1 MARNRDLETLHPELG
16 THPIPLPVRNLF
28 FDFWEGLRIAL
39 RALHVHKLRSAL
51 TTIGIVIGIV
61 TVTAMFTVIN
71 GLERGFERSVAM
83 LGNDVLYVEK
93 MPWFAQ
99 MKDIVKY
106 RNRPDIKEDL
116 IEVIQQQARY
126 VEAVAPSVFTGRPV
140 RYRDRALYG
149 VFIQGSTPAQTNIS
163 DIDLTEGRWYN
174 DFENRTARN
183 VCIVGAEVAENL
195 FPNEIPIGKQIRVGG
210 HRFEVIGVLAEQGKF
225 LGLFSFDEQIQ
236 LPYNTFKKLFGS
248 RRSIR
253 IEVKAA
259 SGELELAQD
268 ELTGILRA
276 ARGVDALDEDNFAI
290 NRQES
295 FRDIIAATKATIY
308 AIGIFLTA
316 LALVVGG
323 IGVMNIMFVS
333 VKERTK
339 EIGIRKAVGAKRR
352 TILIQFL
359 IEAVIVCMVAGLIGV
374 AISAGVAALINTF
387 FTAYLSFETVVLAF
401 SICVGVGIV
410 FGLVP
415 AWSAAKAEPI
425 EALRYE

>member
-1 MARNRDLETLHPELG
+1 MRN
-16 THPIPLPVRNLF
+16 F
-28 FDFWEGLRIAL
+28 FYDFWEGFRIAL

-71 GLERGFERSVAM
+71 GLERGFEESMSM
-83 LGNDVLYVEK
+83 LGNDVLYIDK
-93 MPWFAQ
+93 MPWFTQ
-99 MKDIVKY
+99 RKDFVKY

-116 IEVIQQQARY
+116 IKVILEQSRY
-126 VEAVAPSVFTGRPV
+126 VAAVAPSVFTVRPI

-149 VFIQGSTPAQTNIS
+149 VFIQGSTPAQTSIS
-163 DIDLTEGRWYN
+163 DVDLTEGRWYN

-183 VCIVGAEVAENL
+183 VCVIGSEVAENL
-195 FPNEIPIGKQIRVGG
+195 FPSEMAIGKQIRVGG

-225 LGLFSFDEQIQ
+225 LGLFSFDEQLQ

-253 IEVKAA
+253 IKVKAT
-259 SGELELAQD
+259 SVEEMDLAED

-276 ARGVDALDEDNFAI
+276 ARGVDAMAEDDFAI

-295 FRDIIAATKATIY
+295 FRDQIAAVKAIMY
-308 AIGIFLTA
+308 SIGIFLTA

-352 TILIQFL
+352 TIMMQFL
-359 IEAVIVCMVAGLIGV
+359 IEAVVVCVVAGCIGV
-374 AISAGVAALINTF
+374 AISAGVAALINLI
-387 FTAYLSFETVVLAF
+387 FTAYLSVGTVILAF
-401 SICVGVGIV
+401 SICVGIGII

-415 AWSAAKAEPI
+415 AWTAARANPI

>member
-1 MARNRDLETLHPELG
+1 
-16 THPIPLPVRNLF
+16 VRNF
-28 FDFWEGLRIAL
+28 FYDFWEGFRIAL

-71 GLERGFERSVAM
+71 GLERGFEESMSM
-83 LGNDVLYVEK
+83 LGNDVLYIDK
-93 MPWFAQ
+93 MPWFTQ
-99 MKDIVKY
+99 RKDFVKY

-116 IEVIQQQARY
+116 IKVILEQSRY
-126 VEAVAPSVFTGRPV
+126 VAAVAPSVFTVRPI

-149 VFIQGSTPAQTNIS
+149 VFIQGSTPAQTSIS
-163 DIDLTEGRWYN
+163 DVDLTEGRWYN

-183 VCIVGAEVAENL
+183 VCIIGSEVAENL
-195 FPNEIPIGKQIRVGG
+195 FPSEMAIGKQIRVGG

-225 LGLFSFDEQIQ
+225 LGLFSFDEQLQ

-253 IEVKAA
+253 IKVKAT
-259 SGELELAQD
+259 SVEEMDLAED

-276 ARGVDALDEDNFAI
+276 ARGVDAMAEDDFAI

-295 FRDIIAATKATIY
+295 FRDQIAAVKAIMY
-308 AIGIFLTA
+308 SIGIFLTA

-352 TILIQFL
+352 TIMMQFL
-359 IEAVIVCMVAGLIGV
+359 IEAVVVCVVAGCIGV
-374 AISAGVAALINTF
+374 AISAGVAALINLI
-387 FTAYLSFETVVLAF
+387 FTAYLSVGTVILAF
-401 SICVGVGIV
+401 SICVGIGII

-415 AWSAAKAEPI
+415 AWTAARANPI

>member
-1 MARNRDLETLHPELG
+1 MRN
-16 THPIPLPVRNLF
+16 F
-28 FDFWEGLRIAL
+28 FYDFWEGFRIAL

-71 GLERGFERSVAM
+71 GLERGFERSMSM
-83 LGNDVLYVEK
+83 LGNDVLYIDK

-99 MKDIVKY
+99 RKDFVKY

-116 IEVIQQQARY
+116 IEVIQEQSRY
-126 VEAVAPSVFTGRPV
+126 IAAVAPSVFTGRPI

-149 VFIQGSTPAQTNIS
+149 VFIQGSTPAQTSIS

-195 FPNEIPIGKQIRVGG
+195 FPSEIPIGKQIRVGA

-253 IEVKAA
+253 IEVKATSA
-259 SGELELAQD
+259 EVLDLAQD

-276 ARGVDALDEDNFAI
+276 ARGVDAMAEDNFAI
-290 NRQES
+290 NRQEA
-295 FRDIIAATKATIY
+295 FRDQLAAAKAIMY
-308 AIGIFLTA
+308 SIGIFLTA

-333 VKERTK
+333 VKDRTK

-352 TILIQFL
+352 TIMMQFL
-359 IEAVIVCMVAGLIGV
+359 IEAVIVCVVAGLIGV
-374 AISAGVAALINTF
+374 AISAGVAALINLI
-387 FTAYLSFETVVLAF
+387 FTAYLSAGTVILAF
-401 SICVGVGIV
+401 SICVGIGIV

-415 AWSAAKAEPI
+415 AWTAARANPI

>member
-1 MARNRDLETLHPELG
+1 MRN
-16 THPIPLPVRNLF
+16 F
-28 FDFWEGLRIAL
+28 FYDFWEGFRIAL

-71 GLERGFERSVAM
+71 GLERGFEESMSM
-83 LGNDVLYVEK
+83 LGNDVLYIDK
-93 MPWFAQ
+93 MPWFTQ
-99 MKDIVKY
+99 RKDFVKY

-116 IEVIQQQARY
+116 IKVIQEQSRY
-126 VEAVAPSVFTGRPV
+126 VVAVAPSVFTVRPI

-149 VFIQGSTPAQTNIS
+149 VFIQGSTPAQTSIS
-163 DIDLTEGRWYN
+163 DVDLTEGRWYN

-183 VCIVGAEVAENL
+183 VCIIGSEVAENL
-195 FPNEIPIGKQIRVGG
+195 FPSEVPIGKQIRVGG

-225 LGLFSFDEQIQ
+225 LGLFSFDEQLQ

-253 IEVKAA
+253 IKVKAT
-259 SGELELAQD
+259 SVEEMDLAED

-276 ARGVDALDEDNFAI
+276 ARGVDAMAEDDFAI

-295 FRDIIAATKATIY
+295 FRDQIAAVKAIMY
-308 AIGIFLTA
+308 SIGIFLTA

-339 EIGIRKAVGAKRR
+339 EIGIRMAVGAKRR
-352 TILIQFL
+352 TIMMQFL
-359 IEAVIVCMVAGLIGV
+359 IEAVVVCVVAGCIGV
-374 AISAGVAALINTF
+374 AISAGVAALINLI
-387 FTAYLSFETVVLAF
+387 FTAYLSVGTVILAF
-401 SICVGVGIV
+401 SICVGIGIV

-415 AWSAAKAEPI
+415 AWTAARANPI

>member
-1 MARNRDLETLHPELG
+1 MRN
-16 THPIPLPVRNLF
+16 F
-28 FDFWEGLRIAL
+28 FYDFWEGFRIAL

-71 GLERGFERSVAM
+71 GLERGFEESMSM
-83 LGNDVLYVEK
+83 LGNDVLYIDK
-93 MPWFAQ
+93 MPWFTQ
-99 MKDIVKY
+99 RKDFVKY

-116 IEVIQQQARY
+116 IKVIQEQSRY
-126 VEAVAPSVFTGRPV
+126 VVAVAPSVFTVRPI

-149 VFIQGSTPAQTNIS
+149 VFIQGSTPAQTSIS
-163 DIDLTEGRWYN
+163 DVDLTEGRWYN

-183 VCIVGAEVAENL
+183 VCIIGSEVAENL
-195 FPNEIPIGKQIRVGG
+195 FPSEMAIGKQIRVGG

-225 LGLFSFDEQIQ
+225 LGLFSFDEQLQ

-253 IEVKAA
+253 IKVKAT
-259 SGELELAQD
+259 SVEEMDLAED

-276 ARGVDALDEDNFAI
+276 ARGVDAMAEDDFAI

-295 FRDIIAATKATIY
+295 FRDQIAAVKAIMY
-308 AIGIFLTA
+308 SIGIFLTA

-339 EIGIRKAVGAKRR
+339 EIGIRMAVGAKRR
-352 TILIQFL
+352 TIMMQFL
-359 IEAVIVCMVAGLIGV
+359 IEAVVVCVVAGCIGV
-374 AISAGVAALINTF
+374 AISAGVAALINLI
-387 FTAYLSFETVVLAF
+387 FTAYLSVGTVILAF
-401 SICVGVGIV
+401 SICVGIGII

-415 AWSAAKAEPI
+415 AWTAARANPI